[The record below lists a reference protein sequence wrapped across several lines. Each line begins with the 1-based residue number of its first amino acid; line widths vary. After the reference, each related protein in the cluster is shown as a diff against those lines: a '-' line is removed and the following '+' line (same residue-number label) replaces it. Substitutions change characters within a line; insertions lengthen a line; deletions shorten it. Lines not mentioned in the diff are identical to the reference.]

1 MSLIQKQKEIQQAS
15 YRLLEERIEKLSQGQ
30 SKAFAE
36 ASGMLSYV
44 QKLIV
49 EIDAYKEKYL
59 QEVISKIIREN
70 EKYYCELLEVDYKNL
85 HKFLAQPLAKI
96 CLQNSVDDE
105 TLQSL
110 KERREQLKN
119 LTKKK
124 LDELLAYTTKRL
136 GLGRDVYHSLSTNS
150 EKTLFK
156 EMPQRVA
163 LAIWQISA
171 NDLALL
177 LMNQVLTLKNI
188 DDADAENT
196 GNTRQSFGAGIGEEV
211 HKRTAWRFLSDIEK
225 VEKTA
230 LKSSL
235 RAYFNG
241 NFSNFKQCSKPLWR
255 AEIELEVGQKLID
268 LAIEVNI
275 VKEYAKVNDEK
286 GFNYLKFE
294 TDFLEQMS
302 KTDKKIAHS
311 ASMIYKPMVIEP
323 LDWQGMYEG
332 GFLADEVEGESRF
345 DLSLIKASS
354 RKDREALEDKEIPQS
369 ILDGINHLQK
379 TAFSVNEKML
389 TVLVDYHNDI
399 NYLKKENRVDFAYYR
414 ILRELHASNTSSLS
428 KKEVYE
434 HFRKTNFIKVNKEG
448 DLTQSDQRRINKA
461 IKATKKADNQ
471 EKFKLESS
479 LYYEIA
485 KYKQGFDTIVQTA
498 QEMREYEKFYFVWR
512 MDFRGRVYPQQTL
525 LHPQAG
531 DLPKSLLLFSE
542 KKSLS
547 SKGEAW
553 FFIHGANCYGEVDKE
568 PFEKRVAW
576 IKEKHESILASAN
589 NHRETSFWKRAGDPW
604 KFLAFCFEYAAYVD
618 SPETFTTGLPIAI
631 DGSNNGF
638 QHISVLLKD
647 TDGAKNVNVLP
658 YYDADKNLLV
668 ADLYA
673 KVAEA
678 LKVKMQ
684 EEYAHFW
691 AEKESAIEEEDFF
704 YLEEERFEFEP
715 SYYLEPLIAFLKNLK
730 PSDLKATQ
738 FYTTYLREQEA
749 TIVWDTKLNVKDKDA
764 ILTHCEEKERE
775 LRKEY
780 EDDLEELKESMVED
794 LENLVKRA
802 NRRLK
807 KEKLVK
813 EKGKVCSKVLKRVLD
828 PRSVYQKFIEAG
840 MIKRGFVKSPVMTES
855 YGSST
860 KGKAKKV
867 LEDIE
872 ANGILSKL
880 KEEERYLVALAITRL
895 LEKALTQV
903 SDSPQKYKKWMKNY
917 AKEVA
922 SQSAISWKT
931 PLGLEVTQVEFQ
943 SKKVKVSIGGGRK
956 VDFRVYTDEIDKKG
970 HQNGFSPNYI
980 HSLDATHLI
989 MTINRL
995 KEENIEDIVTVHDSF
1010 ATHANDVD
1018 RLSTSLKEAFVA
1030 LHKQEVLPELTDFF
1044 ETTYGIKQ
1052 KKIPYV
1058 DKEGFELEEIM
1069 NSAYFFA

>member
-1 MSLIQKQKEIQQAS
+1 MSLEQKQKEIQQAS
-15 YRLLEERIEKLSQGQ
+15 YTLLAERIEKLSQGQ

-49 EIDAYKEKYL
+49 EMDAYKEKYL
-59 QEVISKIIREN
+59 QEVLSKIIREN
-70 EKYYCELLEVDYKNL
+70 EAYYNEVLKVEYKNI
-85 HKFLAQPLAKI
+85 HKFLAQPLAKM
-96 CLQNSVDDE
+96 CLQNKVDE
-105 TLQSL
+105 ESL
-110 KERREQLKN
+110 NALKTSKDQLEN
-119 LTKKK
+119 LTKKTLK
-124 LDELLAYTTKRL
+124 ELLEYTQRRIGLAGEFYGSL
-136 GLGRDVYHSLSTNS
+136 G
-150 EKTLFK
+150 EKSGKEFFK

-177 LMNQVLTLKNI
+177 LMNQMLTLKNI

-211 HKRTAWRFLSDIEK
+211 HKRMAWRFFVNIEK

-230 LKSSL
+230 LRTTLRKYDHGDFSSMEQL
-235 RAYFNG
+235 
-241 NFSNFKQCSKPLWR
+241 SKPLWT

-268 LAIEVNI
+268 LAMEVKI

-302 KTDKKIAHS
+302 QTDKKIAHS

-323 LDWQGMYEG
+323 LDWKGMYEG

-354 RKDREALEDKEIPQS
+354 RKDREALEGKEIPQS

-389 TVLVDYHNDI
+389 KVLVDYHNDI

-414 ILRELHASNTSSLS
+414 ILRELHVSSTHTLS
-428 KKEVYE
+428 QKEVYE
-434 HFRKTNFIKVNKEG
+434 HFRKTNFIKLNKEE
-448 DLTQSDQRRINKA
+448 DLTASDQKRINKA
-461 IKATKKADNQ
+461 IKATKKAVDKEQ
-471 EKFKLESS
+471 FKLESS

-498 QEMREYEKFYFVWR
+498 KEMCEYEKFYFVWR

-542 KKSLS
+542 KKSLTPEGL
-547 SKGEAW
+547 KW

-576 IKEKHESILASAN
+576 VKEQHESILACAK
-589 NHRETSFWKRAGDPW
+589 NHRETSFWKKAGDPW
-604 KFLAFCFEYAAYVD
+604 KFLAFCFEYADYVD
-618 SPETFTTGLPIAI
+618 APETFTTGLPIAI

-647 TDGAKNVNVLP
+647 RDGAKNVNVLP
-658 YYDADKNLLV
+658 YYDAEKNLLV

-673 KVAEA
+673 KVAEV
-678 LKVKMQ
+678 LKEKMQ
-684 EEYAHFW
+684 EEYRLFLD
-691 AEKESAIEEEDFF
+691 EKDGCTEENGLF
-704 YLEEERFEFEP
+704 YVQKEELKFEA
-715 SYYLEPLIAFLKNLK
+715 SYYLEPLIALLESLE

-738 FYTTYLREQEA
+738 FYSTYLREHEA
-749 TIVWDTKLNVKDKDA
+749 SIEWDTKLTVKDKDA
-764 ILTHCEEKERE
+764 LFTLCEQKERQ
-775 LRKEY
+775 LRKAY
-780 EDDLEELKESMVED
+780 EDDLEELKECMVED
-794 LENLVKRA
+794 LANLVKRA
-802 NRRLK
+802 TRSLK
-807 KEKLVK
+807 KEKLVE
-813 EKGKVCSKVLKRVLD
+813 EKGKICSKVTKLVVD
-828 PRSVYQKFIEAG
+828 PRSVYQKFIDAN

-855 YGSST
+855 YGSGT
-860 KGKAKKV
+860 QGKAKKL

-880 KEEERYLVALAITRL
+880 KEEERYLVALAITQL

-922 SQSAISWKT
+922 SQSAIKWKT
-931 PLGLEVTQVEFQ
+931 PLGLEVEQVEFQ
-943 SKKVKVSIGGGRK
+943 SKKVKISIGGGRK
-956 VDFRVYTDEIDKKG
+956 VEFKVYTDEIDKKG

-1018 RLSTSLKEAFVA
+1018 RLSKSLKEAFVA
-1030 LHKQEVLPELTDFF
+1030 LHKQEILPTLTDFF
-1044 ETTYGIKQ
+1044 EATFGIKQ